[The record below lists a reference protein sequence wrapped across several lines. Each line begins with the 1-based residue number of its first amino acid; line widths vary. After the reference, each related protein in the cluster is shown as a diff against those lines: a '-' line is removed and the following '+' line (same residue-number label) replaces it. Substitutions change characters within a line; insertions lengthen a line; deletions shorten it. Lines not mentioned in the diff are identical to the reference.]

1 MISRQILIFIMFC
14 YPENMEIT
22 EYKKEKWAK
31 VYVKYYVFICYVNSS
46 RMRNTRYMVGLEKPH
61 IIKRLEHL
69 GSQRVE
75 KHVGH
80 KLCKLELSSSEY
92 M

>member
-1 MISRQILIFIMFC
+1 M
-14 YPENMEIT
+14 

-31 VYVKYYVFICYVNSS
+31 VYVKHYVFICYVNSS
-46 RMRNTRYMVGLEKPH
+46 RMRNTKYMVGLEKTH

-75 KHVGH
+75 KPVGQEH
-80 KLCKLELSSSEY
+80 S
-92 M
+92 